1 MATVVLPSAQEIE
14 KWKPSAFEEFVGNS
28 FLIKCL
34 KNGIRVHGQLPNT
47 FVRGP
52 SRSGKTAAIKLFI
65 KSLFCVRRN
74 PETLNPCGVCDN
86 CSQEIEDHGH
96 AGFFAEFDEG
106 SPSRKIPLHYVPI
119 DCPRITELRLRES
132 LQELRDFGGIQ
143 IVYLDEVHRLVER
156 KMDHMLLKSLEE
168 RRFLWMASSAT
179 TAGLEQMFLNRFSI
193 RLRTS
198 LPERD
203 ELAEFLVF
211 RCLVW
216 GIEWKEPET
225 IMRLVERSNHVPG
238 LALQVLA
245 AAAATPEREMT
256 RELVEGHDFLQ
267 EE

>member
-1 MATVVLPSAQEIE
+1 MATVILPSAQEIE
-14 KWKPSAFEEFVGNS
+14 KWKPSFFEEFVGNRS
-28 FLIKCL
+28 LIKCL
-34 KNGIRVHGQLPNT
+34 KDGIRVHGRLPNT

-65 KSLFCVRRN
+65 KSLFCVQRD
-74 PETLNPCGVCDN
+74 PTTLNPCGSCDTCLQN
-86 CSQEIEDHGH
+86 VEDHGH
-96 AGFFAEFDEG
+96 YGLFAEFDDG
-106 SPSRKIPLHYVPI
+106 APSREIPLHYVPI
-119 DCPRITELRLRES
+119 DCPKIPEAKLRDV
-132 LQELRDFGGIQ
+132 LQELRDFEGIR

-179 TAGLEQMFLNRFSI
+179 TAGLEQMFLNRFSKRI
-193 RLRTS
+193 RTS
-198 LPERD
+198 LPESD
-203 ELAEFLVF
+203 KLAEFLAL

-225 IMRLVERSNHVPG
+225 IVRLVERANQVPG

-245 AAAATPEREMT
+245 AAAATPERELT
-256 RELVEGHDFLQ
+256 RELVEDHDFLQ